1 MSLSGSTRLPP
12 PATPPSAR
20 AGNQLTRPPRR
31 ALQGRPGLV
40 VEQDSALAAS
50 SAQMVQAT
58 SSLAAHLS
66 TLSAP
71 ATAAALVRMASA
83 AAAYGASCAVSLA
96 APPGGAAPPGWPDLK
111 AEARAVSAP
120 PRAPSLPRRA
130 ARPRPRRP
138 R

>member
-1 MSLSGSTRLPP
+1 M
-12 PATPPSAR
+12 A
-20 AGNQLTRPPRR
+20 
-31 ALQGRPGLV
+31 
-40 VEQDSALAAS
+40 
-50 SAQMVQAT
+50 QAT

-83 AAAYGASCAVSLA
+83 AAAWGASCAVSRA

-120 PRAPSLPRRA
+120 PRPAPRALSPPAPALSAAIRRQLVPWLHIAPSLPRR
-130 ARPRPRRP
+130 PR
-138 R
+138 